1 MDAWGRTLDAW
12 GCRLDALHQPR
23 VHCHALLDL
32 EPREEDGASDGARG
46 PQPGAAAL
54 RLELQQ
60 ALPLVPPDRLY
71 HQSEQRGVGARRSRL
86 RRRQRALYAPL
97 DAVGSGGELGG
108 NLVRVR
114 ARARVRLRLR
124 VGVRGRGQAQAQGW
138 AQGWAQGEG

>member
-1 MDAWGRTLDAW
+1 MDAWGY
-12 GCRLDALHQPR
+12 RLDAAHQPR
-23 VHCHALLDL
+23 VHCDALLDL

-97 DAVGSGGELGG
+97 DGGGRGGELGG
-108 NLVRVR
+108 DLVRVR
-114 ARARVRLRLR
+114 VRVRVKVRVK
-124 VGVRGRGQAQAQGW
+124 VGVRGMG
-138 AQGWAQGEG
+138 